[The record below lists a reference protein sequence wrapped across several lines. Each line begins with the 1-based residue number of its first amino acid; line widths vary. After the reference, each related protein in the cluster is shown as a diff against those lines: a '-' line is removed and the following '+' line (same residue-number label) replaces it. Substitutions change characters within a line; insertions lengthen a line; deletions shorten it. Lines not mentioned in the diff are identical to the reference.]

1 MKDAEGSI
9 PEIRRLSG
17 LEKRVKKNTHW
28 LVVFLYLLVLPAS
41 LLADSTVELRHVRT
55 LDNDFAVTVLA
66 WHPDGRHL
74 AVGQVLNKRV
84 AIWDTQTGKL
94 VRTLEKEGGGVRS
107 LAYSSDGK
115 YLAVGREFTRLTKDH
130 ANVYIYNGQSGDLM
144 RSFAPPSDPIKGD
157 SNDVGALAFSHNNKY
172 LIASG
177 YGSERTAAVYEV
189 VTGKRL
195 SILPDPEGVTARNPI
210 YTVAYSPKADF
221 IVLGRISGAIDLWA
235 TTNWKLLKRL
245 EGQSAGAYA
254 LAFSPDG
261 KYLTSGTNIGERWDR
276 NVKPSRQMFGNFP
289 DDIVL
294 WSVPAFEK
302 AREFPSR
309 HFTHTPNSSI
319 IERLQFSPD
328 GKLLLVSA
336 RAGSLEIID
345 ITNGKTALF
354 KDGFG
359 TVVHAALSPDGKQLA
374 LGLGKKIEIH
384 DLIVR

>member
-1 MKDAEGSI
+1 MLPVSAI
-9 PEIRRLSG
+9 PRLFI
-17 LEKRVKKNTHW
+17 
-28 LVVFLYLLVLPAS
+28 FLTLFVLPTS

-55 LDNDFAVTVLA
+55 LNNDFAITVLA

-74 AVGQVLNKRV
+74 AVGQVLNKRI

-94 VRTLEKEGGGVRS
+94 VRTLEKEVGGVRS
-107 LAYSSDGK
+107 LAYSPDGK

-130 ANVYIYNGQSGDLM
+130 ANVHIYDGQSGELL
-144 RSFAPPSDPIKGD
+144 RSFFPPSDPIKGD
-157 SNDVGALAFSHNNKY
+157 SNDAGALAFSSNNKY

-189 VTGKRL
+189 ATGKRL
-195 SILPDPEGVTARNPI
+195 SALSDPEGVTARNPI
-210 YTVAYSPKADF
+210 YAVAYSPKSDF
-221 IVLGRISGAIDLWA
+221 VVLGRISGAMDLWA
-235 TTNWKLLKRL
+235 TTNWKFLKRL
-245 EGQSAGAYA
+245 EGQSAGTYS
-254 LAFSPDG
+254 LAFTPDG
-261 KYLTSGTNIGERWDR
+261 KYLASGTNIGERWDR
-276 NVKPSRQMFGNFP
+276 NTKPPRQMFANFS

-309 HFTHTPNSSI
+309 HFKHTPNSSI
-319 IERLQFSPD
+319 IERIQFSPD

-345 ITNGKTALF
+345 ISTGKTALF

-359 TVVHAALSPDGKQLA
+359 AVVHAALSPDGKLIA
-374 LGLGKKIEIH
+374 FGLGEKIEIH
-384 DLIVR
+384 GLSIVGR